1 MLTTK
6 DNDYLCRVGPG
17 TPMGNLLRR
26 FWMPAIM
33 PGELPEPDC
42 APLRLRL
49 LGEDLVAWR
58 NTDGSVGVMQNACP
72 HRGASMFFG
81 RNEENGL
88 RCVYHGW
95 KFDVTGACTDMPN
108 EPAES
113 NFKHKIKAAAYAT
126 EEAGGVVWVYMGP
139 PETKPVLPRPE
150 WTLVPPENRVVS
162 HYWQENSWVQG
173 AEGGIDSSH
182 VSFLHS
188 SVESHKAVGD
198 PSRLERSGLMAI
210 DKAPEFRV
218 AVTDFGL
225 MIGARRKVDDT
236 KDYWRVTPFS
246 LPFYTVI
253 PGLPERDTPFSGH
266 GWVPMDDE
274 NTWLFSYSWHPTR
287 PMSDFGEKPGH
298 GAHWV
303 PMQPGTRK
311 PRQSRDNDYEL
322 DREAQRTVSYSG
334 IEHVSIQ
341 DRGIQETMGAIYDR
355 TAEHLGS
362 ADTAIIM
369 MRRLL
374 MRLARELEQGKPP
387 YAAQHGELLTVRS
400 AGFIAPVG
408 ASFVEESEP
417 RVRATGAK

>member
-1 MLTTK
+1 
-6 DNDYLCRVGPG
+6 
-17 TPMGNLLRR
+17 MGNLLRR
-26 FWMPAIM
+26 FWMPGIIAT
-33 PGELPEPDC
+33 ELPEADC
-42 APLRLRL
+42 PPVRVRL

-58 NTDGSVGVMQNACP
+58 NTGGSVGVIQNACP
-72 HRGASMFFG
+72 HRGASLFFG

-113 NFKHKIKAAAYAT
+113 NFKHKIKAAAYPT
-126 EEAGGVVWVYMGP
+126 EEAGGVIWVYMGP
-139 PETKPVLPRPE
+139 LEHKPVLPRPE
-150 WTLVPPENRVVS
+150 WTLVPPEQRVVS
-162 HYWQENSWVQG
+162 KYHQENNWVQG
-173 AEGGIDSSH
+173 LEGGIDSSH

-188 SVESHKAVGD
+188 TVASHHGD
-198 PSRLERSGLMAI
+198 YRGASFNGLAAI

-218 AVTDFGL
+218 APTDFGML
-225 MIGARRKVDDT
+225 IGARRRVQDNQ
-236 KDYWRVTPFS
+236 DYWRVTPFS

-253 PGLPERDTPFSGH
+253 PNAPGGDPHFSGH

-274 NTWLFSYSWHPTR
+274 NVWLVTYSWHPTR

-298 GAHWV
+298 PAHWA

-311 PRQSRDNDYEL
+311 PRQARENDYEI
-322 DREAQRTVSYSG
+322 DREDQRTKTYTG
-334 IEHVSIQ
+334 ITNGSIQ

-355 TAEHLGS
+355 TKEHLGS

-374 MRLARELEQGKPP
+374 MKLARDLEGGAEP

-400 AGFIAPVG
+400 AGYVAPAGVP
-408 ASFVEESEP
+408 FVETSEP
-417 RVRATGAK
+417 LMRVGGK